1 MSFMWCEGK
10 SMVSKWII
18 IGNKEIRL
26 PEHYN
31 YQLIR
36 ALCFHRG
43 TLDRYIDYKIYFCN
57 QCGAVYDNK

>member
-1 MSFMWCEGK
+1 
-10 SMVSKWII
+10 MVSKWII